1 LEQFEIEKLNHLMKT
16 KAERE
21 DRLEEYQKTFFDH
34 LKKKITNHDVTM
46 KVANGWEKPIKKVLK
61 RAQNEEIT

>member
-1 LEQFEIEKLNHLMKT
+1 MKT